1 MFAMKKAQNC
11 DIAYSMLYCYGAT
24 LNHCISE
31 LMSKYSL
38 DNSLLHVSCTVLKKQ
53 TWKHFVDASIV
64 NGNLSAF

>member
-1 MFAMKKAQNC
+1 MFAMKKTQNC

-38 DNSLLHVSCTVLKKQ
+38 DNSLNVSYTVLKQ
-53 TWKHFVDASIV
+53 QMWKHFVDTYIV
-64 NGNLSAF
+64 KGKLSVF